1 MKKIMKRL
9 FALLIAVVISASV
22 ARAGDVKVKVTIT
35 TGPED
40 EAVTSFAS
48 DSPKIYAIFKTKGI
62 SSGDK
67 VRGVLVAEN
76 VGDAAPANTKVLEKT
91 LTLEEDTSDG
101 DFNFSK
107 PDAGWPPGKYRVE
120 VYVND
125 ELATTAKF
133 TVKGEKSK
141 KSEEEESEKSK
152 DED

>member
-1 MKKIMKRL
+1 MKRL
-9 FALLIAVVISASV
+9 FALLIAVLISASV

-40 EAVTSFAS
+40 EAVTSFAP
-48 DSPKIYAIFKTKGI
+48 DTAKIYAMFKTKGI
-62 SSGDK
+62 SKGDK
-67 VRGVLVAEN
+67 VRGVLIADE
-76 VGDAAPANTKVLEKT
+76 VGDAAPAHSKVLET
-91 LTLEEDTSDG
+91 TIALEEDTSDG

-107 PDAGWPPGKYRVE
+107 PKSGWPAGKYHVE
-120 VYVND
+120 IYVNE

>member
-1 MKKIMKRL
+1 MKRI
-9 FALLIAVVISASV
+9 FGFLIAVVISASV

-40 EAVTSFAS
+40 EAVTSFAP
-48 DSPKIYAIFKTKGI
+48 DAAKIYAIFKTKGI

-67 VRGVLVAEN
+67 VRGVLIAED
-76 VGDAAPANTKVLEKT
+76 VGDVAPANTKVLEKT

-107 PDAGWPPGKYRVE
+107 PDKGWPTGKYRVE
-120 VYVND
+120 IYVND
-125 ELATTAKF
+125 ELETTAKF

-141 KSEEEESEKSK
+141 KSEEESEKSK